1 MSSTPTKPANPK
13 NAATSATASAVKNAA
28 KNARAPADKPKPR
41 VQQRLTYVIGGL
53 DRLLRRH
60 MTDALAPLGITLAQY
75 TALSVLEARG
85 ASSNAQLAERS
96 WITPQSANEVMSV
109 MAARGFVTREADP
122 SHGRIILLTLTDA
135 GAAMLREC
143 EAALRPVE
151 ARMLGDIP
159 ADDAAHVQR
168 ALELFSRNLRG

>member
-1 MSSTPTKPANPK
+1 MSSAPTKPANPK
-13 NAATSATASAVKNAA
+13 NATRNVRSTG
-28 KNARAPADKPKPR
+28 DKPKPR

-96 WITPQSANEVMSV
+96 FITPQSANEVMSV

-122 SHGRIILLTLTDA
+122 SHGRIILLTLTDE

-143 EAALRPVE
+143 EAVLRPLE
-151 ARMLGDIP
+151 TRMLGDVSI
-159 ADDAAHVQR
+159 DDATHVQR
-168 ALELFSRNLRG
+168 ALELFARNLRG

>member
-1 MSSTPTKPANPK
+1 MSSAPTKPANPK
-13 NAATSATASAVKNAA
+13 NAAKNAA
-28 KNARAPADKPKPR
+28 RATGDKPKAR
-41 VQQRLTYVIGGL
+41 VPQRLTYVVGSL
-53 DRLLRRH
+53 ERLLRRH

-96 WITPQSANEVMSV
+96 FITPQSANEVMSV

-122 SHGRIILLTLTDA
+122 SHGRIILLTLTDE

-143 EAALRPVE
+143 EAVLRPLE
-151 ARMLGDIP
+151 TRMLGDVSI
-159 ADDAAHVQR
+159 DDATHVQR
-168 ALELFSRNLRG
+168 ALELFARNLRG

>member
-1 MSSTPTKPANPK
+1 MSTAPTKPAISK
-13 NAATSATASAVKNAA
+13 SA
-28 KNARAPADKPKPR
+28 KNAKNATRAASDKPKARSP
-41 VQQRLTYVIGGL
+41 QRLTYVIGSL

-96 WITPQSANEVMSV
+96 FITPQSANEVMSV
-109 MAARGFVTREADP
+109 MASRGFVTREADP
-122 SHGRIILLTLTDA
+122 SHGRVILLTLTGE

-143 EAALRPVE
+143 EAVLRPLE
-151 ARMLGDIP
+151 SRMLGDLS
-159 ADDAAHVQR
+159 ADAAAHVQR
-168 ALELFSRNLRG
+168 ALELFARNLRG

>member
-1 MSSTPTKPANPK
+1 MSTAPTKPAISK
-13 NAATSATASAVKNAA
+13 SA
-28 KNARAPADKPKPR
+28 KNAKNATRAASDKPKARSP
-41 VQQRLTYVIGGL
+41 QRLTYVIGSL

-96 WITPQSANEVMSV
+96 FITPQSANEVMSV
-109 MAARGFVTREADP
+109 MASRGFVTREADP
-122 SHGRIILLTLTDA
+122 SHGRVILLTLTGE

-143 EAALRPVE
+143 EAVLRPLE
-151 ARMLGDIP
+151 SRMLGDLP
-159 ADDAAHVQR
+159 ADEAAHVQR
-168 ALELFSRNLRG
+168 ALELFARNLRG

>member
-1 MSSTPTKPANPK
+1 MSSTPTKPARSKP
-13 NAATSATASAVKNAA
+13 AA
-28 KNARAPADKPKPR
+28 KDAARATGDKPKAR

-109 MAARGFVTREADP
+109 MAARGFVTREAL
-122 SHGRIILLTLTDA
+122 SL
-135 GAAMLREC
+135 
-143 EAALRPVE
+143 
-151 ARMLGDIP
+151 
-159 ADDAAHVQR
+159 
-168 ALELFSRNLRG
+168 

>member
-13 NAATSATASAVKNAA
+13 TAAKAAA
-28 KNARAPADKPKPR
+28 KNDAARAPGDKPKPR

-122 SHGRIILLTLTDA
+122 SHGRIILLKLTDA

-143 EAALRPVE
+143 EAVLRPLE
-151 ARMLGDIP
+151 MRMLGDIS

>member
-1 MSSTPTKPANPK
+1 MSSAPTKPANPK
-13 NAATSATASAVKNAA
+13 TPTKNAA
-28 KNARAPADKPKPR
+28 HAAGDKPKAR
-41 VQQRLTYVIGGL
+41 AQQRLTYVIGGL

-122 SHGRIILLTLTDA
+122 SHGRIILLTLTDE
-135 GAAMLREC
+135 GATMLREC
-143 EAALRPVE
+143 EAVLRPLE
-151 ARMLGDIP
+151 TRMLGDIS
-159 ADDAAHVQR
+159 ADAAADVQR

>member
-1 MSSTPTKPANPK
+1 MSSTSTKPANPK
-13 NAATSATASAVKNAA
+13 RTAKTATQAAAG
-28 KNARAPADKPKPR
+28 DKPKARIP
-41 VQQRLTYVIGGL
+41 QRLTYAIGAL

-96 WITPQSANEVMSV
+96 FITPQSANEVMSV
-109 MAARGFVTREADP
+109 MARRGFVTREADP
-122 SHGRIILLTLTDA
+122 SHGRVILLTLTDE

-143 EAALRPVE
+143 ETVLRPLE
-151 ARMLGDIP
+151 TTMLGDFC
-159 ADDAAHVQR
+159 ADDAVHVQR
-168 ALELFSRNLRG
+168 VLEIFARNLRG

>member
-13 NAATSATASAVKNAA
+13 TTAKTAAKSAT
-28 KNARAPADKPKPR
+28 RATGDKPKAR

-122 SHGRIILLTLTDA
+122 SHGRIILLTLTDE

-143 EAALRPVE
+143 EAVLRPLE
-151 ARMLGDIP
+151 TRMLGDIA